1 MKQTRIT
8 VVGSVN
14 VDMVVQSC
22 RLPAAGET
30 VTGGRFVMSAGGKG
44 ANQAVAAARLGAE
57 VTLIA
62 KVGQDLFGDEA
73 IANYRREGIRIES
86 IRRDP
91 EHPTGVALIMVDDQ
105 GKNLISVASG
115 ANHRL
120 VPGDVERCADQIR
133 TADVLLLQLE
143 IPAETV
149 FRAAQIAAE
158 GRVPVVLDPA
168 PAMPLPQSLIQIV
181 DYLTPNE
188 MEASQLTGI
197 AVHDEAS
204 ARQAATRL
212 LAAGATHVIVT
223 LGAVGALLASAERM
237 VLVPS
242 VLVDAV
248 DTTAAGDAFN
258 GAFAWALGRGISME
272 EAAREASIAAALSTT
287 RLGAQPS
294 LPTAK
299 ELQDFAELLKRR

>member
-1 MKQTRIT
+1 MQRPRIT

-14 VDMVVQSC
+14 VDMVIQSC

-30 VTGGRFVMSAGGKG
+30 VAGGRFVMTAGGKG

-57 VTLIA
+57 VIFIA

-73 IANYRREGIRIES
+73 IANYRRESIRIDS
-86 IRRDP
+86 ILRDADL
-91 EHPTGVALIMVDDQ
+91 PTGVALIMVDDK
-105 GKNLISVASG
+105 GENLISVASG

-120 VPGDVERCADQIR
+120 TPLDVERSADQIR

-143 IPAETV
+143 IPPETV
-149 FRAAQIAAE
+149 LRAAQIAAE
-158 GRVPVVLDPA
+158 AGVPVVLDPA
-168 PAMPLPQSLIQIV
+168 PAMPLPQRLIQIV

-204 ARQAATRL
+204 ARHAATRL
-212 LAAGATHVIVT
+212 LAAGARHVIVT
-223 LGAVGALLASAERM
+223 LGAVGALLASDGRLD
-237 VLVPS
+237 LVPS
-242 VLVDAV
+242 ELVDAV

-258 GAFAWALGRGISME
+258 GAFAWALGRGISLE
-272 EAAREASIAAALSTT
+272 EAAREACLAAALSTT

-294 LPTAK
+294 LPTGK
-299 ELQDFAELLKRR
+299 ELQDFTELLKGS